1 MVYIC
6 IAKKVF
12 QANINPSVGL
22 SYKKQANTDNWNKR
36 TFACDALEK
45 LCTRKVG
52 GKFLSFE
59 KICAGVKNFY
69 GKKLTSTYDFPNG
82 YTICLC

>member
-1 MVYIC
+1 MKNRPILTTETEIREHLLVMHLKNY
-6 IAKKVF
+6 V
-12 QANINPSVGL
+12 Q
-22 SYKKQANTDNWNKR
+22 
-36 TFACDALEK
+36 EK
-45 LCTRKVG
+45 LG
-52 GKFLSFE
+52 GKFLSSE